1 MFTDCQLTVVTCLI
15 SFKRKHTHR
24 KMKSKEESSPNEGR
38 VRRKSSRNDQ
48 SPPRKQS
55 IKSDEL
61 KQKSD
66 VAKNLLKVPPPQVSS
81 VFRK

>member
-1 MFTDCQLTVVTCLI
+1 
-15 SFKRKHTHR
+15 
-24 KMKSKEESSPNEGR
+24 MKAKEESSANEGR
-38 VRRKSSRNDQ
+38 VRRKSTRDDQ

-66 VAKNLLKVPPPQVSS
+66 AAKTLLKVPPPQVFSFS
-81 VFRK
+81 

>member
-1 MFTDCQLTVVTCLI
+1 
-15 SFKRKHTHR
+15 
-24 KMKSKEESSPNEGR
+24 MKSKEESSPNEGR

-66 VAKNLLKVPPPQVSS
+66 VAKNLLKVPPPQVTS